1 MPMKPIL
8 HDETADRTAEERSE
22 DDGMPEHAAKA
33 RDPVRWAADRGRR
46 ASHRAPGRSPGHAGL
61 SGVAMMSCAVLAVLA
76 SARGAFR
83 RMRHMGGSP
92 RLPR

>member
-1 MPMKPIL
+1 MPRDDKATL
-8 HDETADRTAEERSE
+8 ADRAAEERSE

-33 RDPVRWAADRGRR
+33 RDPVQWAADRGRR
-46 ASHRAPGRSPGHAGL
+46 VSQRTPGRSPGHAGL
-61 SGVAMMSCAVLAVLA
+61 SGVALVSCAVLAALA

-92 RLPR
+92 RLRR

>member
-1 MPMKPIL
+1 MKQNL
-8 HDETADRTAEERSE
+8 HDEIVDRAAEERSE

-46 ASHRAPGRSPGHAGL
+46 VSQRSLGHAGL
-61 SGVAMMSCAVLAVLA
+61 SGVALMSCTVLA

-83 RMRHMGGSP
+83 RIWHMGVLP